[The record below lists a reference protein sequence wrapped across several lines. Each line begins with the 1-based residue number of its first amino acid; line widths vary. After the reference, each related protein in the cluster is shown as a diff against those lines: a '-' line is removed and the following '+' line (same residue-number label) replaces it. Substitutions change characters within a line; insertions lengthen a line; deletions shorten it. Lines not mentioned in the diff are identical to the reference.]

1 MIHEREG
8 GRGRDVRKS
17 SYFNP
22 ILLYPAKF
30 AYQSETGLSQPERVF
45 DERT

>member
-1 MIHEREG
+1 MKEHEG
-8 GRGRDVRKS
+8 GLDVHRS

-30 AYQSETGLSQPERVF
+30 AYQMETGLSQRERVLE
-45 DERT
+45 ERT